1 MALLHLWLYNC
12 VRLKPEETEVVVW
25 TKHVSNRGGIVIY
38 SVLEKIKIKIKTL
51 QFGVGYW

>member
-1 MALLHLWLYNC
+1 MALLHLWLYDC

-38 SVLEKIKIKIKTL
+38 SVLEKIKIKKKL
-51 QFGVGYW
+51 YNLD